1 MITTGMLQRHAWMAD
16 DDGFEYIVKNSHRVL
31 GLNDRYKNHPYV
43 ENFTKGFNV
52 MFVYGKYILEGRQMQ
67 NFLWVIYGIYF
78 RKILYQTMQ
87 AVFADK

>member
-1 MITTGMLQRHAWMAD
+1 
-16 DDGFEYIVKNSHRVL
+16 
-31 GLNDRYKNHPYV
+31 
-43 ENFTKGFNV
+43 